1 MMLWVHVTYLSG
13 FPAAGFTNKNHT
25 LVRLDQFNELGVVL
39 PHRKVLP
46 LLKNVPEPLTEWSAS
61 VLVYLDFRDTRG
73 RTWSCS
79 FAFARAIIPSA
90 LFVKHSSLHQATQLQ
105 FTA

>member
-13 FPAAGFTNKNHT
+13 FPAAGFANKNHT

-46 LLKNVPEPLTEWSAS
+46 LLKNVPEPLSEWSAS

-79 FAFARAIIPSA
+79 LAFARAIIPSA